1 MEALR
6 PKKKTSGV
14 MVTDSPKLMLKGS
27 SRETKNG
34 LETVICDCREI
45 PRPAVLLREKASPNQ
60 VVIVSGVTEL
70 MMALPSALHH
80 VCVCVYVC
88 VCVRVCVCVCAR
100 ACACVRGV
108 HVCIFIEY

>member
-6 PKKKTSGV
+6 PKKKASGV

-34 LETVICDCREI
+34 LATVICDCREI

-60 VVIVSGVTEL
+60 VVMVSGATEL
-70 MMALPSALHH
+70 MMALP
-80 VCVCVYVC
+80 
-88 VCVRVCVCVCAR
+88 
-100 ACACVRGV
+100 
-108 HVCIFIEY
+108 